1 MIEDQVAEILA
12 LKFNPNPN
20 LKIGLDVHVHTL
32 GKGLDNGLY
41 DLGQETLKDSEIY
54 LLLNKSNLTISG
66 TAEPRLRLL

>member
-41 DLGQETLKDSEIY
+41 DLGQET
-54 LLLNKSNLTISG
+54 
-66 TAEPRLRLL
+66 